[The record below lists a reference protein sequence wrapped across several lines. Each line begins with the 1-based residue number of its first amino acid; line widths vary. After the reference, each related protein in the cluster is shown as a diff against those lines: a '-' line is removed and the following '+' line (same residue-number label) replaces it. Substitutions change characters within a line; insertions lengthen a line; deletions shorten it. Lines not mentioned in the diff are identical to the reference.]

1 MSAKAAIA
9 REHRGLE
16 VELAA
21 RWAAGLRGRLVLED
35 GRPLRVIFPGVPA
48 GGGGPDFRGAILEA
62 GGDLL
67 LGDVEVHLRESGWR
81 LHGHHG
87 DPAYAGV
94 VLHVV
99 AVNDTGSRFTVHG
112 GGRAVP
118 VLVLPPGRS
127 LGWGF
132 APPCSGEGRRA
143 AVAPLLERLARRR
156 LRAKAARLEP
166 LVAARGEGEALW
178 RALLRTLGGP
188 ANGAPFFALGE
199 RLGLAAA
206 REVLAAGGVSAL
218 AEALSAHAGGLP
230 LRRCGVRPAAA
241 PGARLAAA
249 ARLAARLWPDPA
261 APAWPTPL
269 GDPSSLLSVLAGPGI
284 GRATAVELVVNA
296 VLPVGL
302 VVGRWEEEAAV
313 ALLCRLPSPGTYG
326 VLRQLEGWLG
336 SRFRTAADLQGAL
349 LLHRDY
355 CTRGACGRCPLS
367 S

>member
-1 MSAKAAIA
+1 MSAKAATA
-9 REHRGLE
+9 RERRGLE
-16 VELAA
+16 AELAA
-21 RWAAGLRGRLVLED
+21 RWAAGPRGTLLLED

-67 LGDVEVHLRESGWR
+67 RGDVELHLRESGWR

-99 AVNDTGSRFTVHG
+99 AENDTGCRFTVHG

-118 VLVLPPGRS
+118 LLVLRAAPPPS
-127 LGWGF
+127 SGF
-132 APPCSGEGRRA
+132 APPCAAGERRA
-143 AVAPLLERLARRR
+143 AVGPLLERLARRR
-156 LRAKAARLEP
+156 LRAKAASLAP
-166 LVAARGEGEALW
+166 LVTARGEGEALW
-178 RALLRTLGGP
+178 RALLRALGGP
-188 ANGAPFFALGE
+188 ANGASFSAIGE

-206 REVLAAGGVSAL
+206 REELAAGGVSAL
-218 AEALSAHAGGLP
+218 VEALFAHAGGLP
-230 LRRCGVRPAAA
+230 LRRHGLRPAAA

-249 ARLAARLWPDPA
+249 AGLAARLWPDPA

-269 GDPSSLLSVLAGPGI
+269 GDPSSLLSALAGPGI
-284 GRATAVELVVNA
+284 GRATAVELVANA

-302 VVGRWEEEAAV
+302 AAGRWEEEAAV
-313 ALLCRLPSPGTYG
+313 ATLSRLPSPGTYG
-326 VLRQLEGWLG
+326 ILRPLEGWLG
-336 SRFRTAADLQGAL
+336 TRFRTAADLQGAL
-349 LLHRDY
+349 LLHRDA